1 MSVDKVYARAI
12 EDKRYTKEKL
22 KSKKPKREKGVMEA
36 LDNFKKI
43 KKQKGVMFNGD

>member
-12 EDKRYTKEKL
+12 EDNRYTEAKL
-22 KSKKPKREKGVMEA
+22 KSKRPKRGKGVMEA

>member
-12 EDKRYTKEKL
+12 EDNRYTKDKL
-22 KSKKPKREKGVMEA
+22 KSKRPKREKGVMEA
-36 LDNFKKI
+36 LDNFKKV